1 MLEYHL
7 SDFTMVCMLVTHELV
22 CIFLALLIYYGLW
35 KSEAKVND
43 PTRLI
48 VYSNSNN
55 LSSQPCLYNHEES

>member
-7 SDFTMVCMLVTHELV
+7 SDFTMVCVLVTHELV

-43 PTRLI
+43 RTRLI

-55 LSSQPCLYNHEES
+55 LS